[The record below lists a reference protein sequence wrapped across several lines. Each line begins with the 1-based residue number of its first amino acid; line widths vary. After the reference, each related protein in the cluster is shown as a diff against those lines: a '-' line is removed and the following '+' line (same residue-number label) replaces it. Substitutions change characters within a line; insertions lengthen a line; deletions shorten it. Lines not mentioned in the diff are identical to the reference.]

1 MGIYKNNFCSDFL
14 LHEKR
19 RPKKKTQLI
28 TPLFSKILHVIS
40 RMPSDTLFKFSSQ
53 AEKTATKMPLVTL
66 DPNKP
71 KLLTATNSVRSPNKR
86 TTPPQS
92 PPTPHKIE
100 LVEDE
105 TRRKLRSSQ
114 SNGVSSNDSETASTS
129 SDDGIRFV
137 RTSSV
142 KKTLFQNGSSPAK
155 AIRTSPR
162 KVEAQEK
169 TTDSTN
175 QVVPTSLNNNKGP
188 KKKLS
193 FVDNDK
199 PTNGSVKSFMPI
211 RRSERRR
218 EKKNQ
223 TSDII
228 QKLKE
233 VDNDDSVLPLKVV
246 EFPGKNRGIVTTIKL
261 SKGDFVVE
269 YSGEL
274 IEHTTAEERE
284 NKYAMDVSKGCY
296 MYYFIDATVETGR
309 YGRLVNHSR
318 LHPNLMTKVIMNGK
332 SPRLILIA
340 KHDLE
345 PGTELL
351 YDYGDR
357 SKESLAAHPWL
368 AK

>member
-1 MGIYKNNFCSDFL
+1 MG
-14 LHEKR
+14 
-19 RPKKKTQLI
+19 T
-28 TPLFSKILHVIS
+28 
-40 RMPSDTLFKFSSQ
+40 
-53 AEKTATKMPLVTL
+53 
-66 DPNKP
+66 
-71 KLLTATNSVRSPNKR
+71 RSPHKR
-86 TTPPQS
+86 GTTPPQS

-100 LVEDE
+100 LIEDSDCH
-105 TRRKLRSSQ
+105 RKLRSS
-114 SNGVSSNDSETASTS
+114 TS
-129 SDDGIRFV
+129 SDSGSSSSSL
-137 RTSSV
+137 TSSEEGLTV
-142 KKTLFQNGSSPAK
+142 KKNLFQTTNGNSNGTS
-155 AIRTSPR
+155 IRTIVRTSPR
-162 KVEAQEK
+162 KTEVDNTSVK
-169 TTDSTN
+169 LTITL
-175 QVVPTSLNNNKGP
+175 PTKDNKGP

-193 FVDNDK
+193 FVDGDK
-199 PTNGSVKSFMPI
+199 SANNSVKAFMPI
-211 RRSERRR
+211 RRSERRP
-218 EKKNQ
+218 KKNQ
-223 TSDII
+223 TADII
-228 QKLKE
+228 QKLQSIG
-233 VDNDDSVLPLKVV
+233 NDDSRLPL
-246 EFPGKNRGIVTTIKL
+246 EIRDIPGKNRGVVPTKKL

-269 YSGEL
+269 YAGEL

-296 MYYFIDATVETGR
+296 MYYFKTNGKHYCIDATVETGR